1 MRRHAVNMSV
11 CARVKNDPESFQRF
25 QDNVHELRAL
35 IEQLNAAVGDDQ
47 NSLESRKTRLVERVL
62 TYVDFG
68 QRKVPWG
75 ASERKARATM
85 HLGMNRLF
93 GPPSYLL
100 TYAPDDVHDPR
111 AIMGGIPFTG
121 RNQFPARTSPDFT
134 KAVQNGARGLSIFE
148 DEETGV
154 RIDTSEAGL
163 QTDPLLWSV
172 TTERPPWL
180 SRIHETHEL
189 RARVVDFLRETVGR
203 ASIIRFLQYVGFTVQ
218 HPDDVIGS
226 DGQIV
231 RQTGSSCGKVAAY
244 NVKLLTEA
252 TDWFTESPETFAVSV
267 GDPALKE
274 VASHMKYQRGL
285 YENTDSDQVQH
296 AITQMCGVRDC
307 VRAADTFIQEVVED
321 LSGLATA
328 SDALSLTRLERFRVS
343 NTDTMSGQGLHWIAI
358 AWSAIPK
365 STTERHPS

>member
-1 MRRHAVNMSV
+1 MDRQKHRH
-11 CARVKNDPESFQRF
+11 R
-25 QDNVHELRAL
+25 
-35 IEQLNAAVGDDQ
+35 
-47 NSLESRKTRLVERVL
+47 RKTATKLPPAAKRKRAQSGTATRSPVAKKRGTSSAAQREKSTPKKITRSRPDAPFKTPAKRRTVRVTDL
-62 TYVDFG
+62 HFSPLAAAK
-68 QRKVPWG
+68 KV
-75 ASERKARATM
+75 AS
-85 HLGMNRLF
+85 LGF
-93 GPPSYLL
+93 E
-100 TYAPDDVHDPR
+100 
-111 AIMGGIPFTG
+111 
-121 RNQFPARTSPDFT
+121 SPL
-134 KAVQNGARGLSIFE
+134 G
-148 DEETGV
+148 TGV
-154 RIDTSEAGL
+154 CLKLRKSKLE
-163 QTDPLLWSV
+163 TDPLLWSV

-328 SDALSLTRLERFRVS
+328 SDALSSTRLERFRVS

>member
-163 QTDPLLWSV
+163 QTRAARNPVAVVLEFETIRKTFHAQLLKMPD
-172 TTERPPWL
+172 T
-180 SRIHETHEL
+180 
-189 RARVVDFLRETVGR
+189 RETKTSNRGH
-203 ASIIRFLQYVGFTVQ
+203 T
-218 HPDDVIGS
+218 DDRGVLGS
-226 DGQIV
+226 LTAWAGVVENNAREALHFHEMVWGAIP
-231 RQTGSSCGKVAAY
+231 
-244 NVKLLTEA
+244 TEA
-252 TDWFTESPETFAVSV
+252 RRAVQNTSQT
-267 GDPALKE
+267 
-274 VASHMKYQRGL
+274 SH
-285 YENTDSDQVQH
+285 
-296 AITQMCGVRDC
+296 C
-307 VRAADTFIQEVVED
+307 
-321 LSGLATA
+321 
-328 SDALSLTRLERFRVS
+328 
-343 NTDTMSGQGLHWIAI
+343 
-358 AWSAIPK
+358 
-365 STTERHPS
+365 